1 MLCDLCPRGERAKGV
16 TMDNV
21 FQVAVNTLNQ
31 AGELA
36 GINAR
41 VMEFLQE
48 PKRIQLFR
56 IPLKLEDGS
65 FGVFPAY
72 RVH

>member
-1 MLCDLCPRGERAKGV
+1 
-16 TMDNV
+16 MDNV

-48 PKRIQLFR
+48 PKRIQLFP
-56 IPLKLEDGS
+56 IPLKLEDDS

>member
-1 MLCDLCPRGERAKGV
+1 MH
-16 TMDNV
+16 NV

-36 GINAR
+36 GINAS
-41 VMEFLQE
+41 VMECLQE

-72 RVH
+72 RVL